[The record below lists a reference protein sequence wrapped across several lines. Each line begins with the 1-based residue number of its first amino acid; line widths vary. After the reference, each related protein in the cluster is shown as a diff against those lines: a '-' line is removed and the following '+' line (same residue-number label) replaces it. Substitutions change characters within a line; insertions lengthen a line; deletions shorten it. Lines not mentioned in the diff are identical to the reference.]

1 MNNVK
6 PRSRYERDSQNYRDI
21 IEKNLINSRGG
32 YEARHID
39 AQKLIY
45 GADIKSSLYCA
56 ENDRFDKDFNNIE
69 K

>member
-39 AQKLIY
+39 A
-45 GADIKSSLYCA
+45 
-56 ENDRFDKDFNNIE
+56 
-69 K
+69 